1 MAELTTIARPYA
13 EAAFSLAR
21 DQNALPV
28 WSQMLKLASRVVGDA
43 RVADALDN
51 PKLDAPAKESLLL
64 SICGDGLDAEGR
76 NFVRVLV
83 EADRIALMPAIA
95 ALFETLKDEADG
107 VAKATIESRLRAFA
121 TKTRGPDHRARAPLQ
136 AEGRGDGGRRIRELI
151 GGARITVGD
160 NVIDG
165 TVQELARDGS
175 AAAQLTAT

>member
-1 MAELTTIARPYA
+1 MAEITTIARPYA

-28 WSQMLKLASRVVGDA
+28 WSQMLKLAATVVADA
-43 RVADALDN
+43 RIADALDN

-64 SICGDGLDAEGR
+64 SICGERLNPEGR
-76 NFVRVLV
+76 NFVRLLV

-95 ALFETLKDEADG
+95 SLFDTLKDEADG
-107 VAKATIESRLRAFA
+107 VAKATIETAFPLEGTDLADLTAALERRFKRKVEA
-121 TKTRGPDHRARAPLQ
+121 TVVVNPDLV
-136 AEGRGDGGRRIRELI
+136 

-165 TVQELARDGS
+165 TVQERLRAM
-175 AAAQLTAT
+175 AVQLRA

>member
-28 WSQMLKLASRVVGDA
+28 WSQMLKLASSVVGDA

-51 PKLDAPAKESLLL
+51 PKLDAAAKESLLL
-64 SICGDGLDAEGR
+64 SICGDGLNAEGR
-76 NFVRVLV
+76 NFVRLLV

-95 ALFETLKDEADG
+95 SLFQALKDEADG
-107 VAKATIESRLRAFA
+107 VAKATIESAFELSPEDLADLTIALERRFKRKVEA
-121 TKTRGPDHRARAPLQ
+121 TVVVNP
-136 AEGRGDGGRRIRELI
+136 ELI

-165 TVQELARDGS
+165 TVQERLRAM
-175 AAAQLTAT
+175 AVQLRA